1 MIIIVDFNSLFN
13 QSNWLT
19 INSYG
24 FTPESHGVKKK
35 ATPKTIFGIKKKIRE
50 VTHTYNNQPLIEKIM
65 TREEMLKKL
74 AEMNKNIKGTA
85 SDKDM
90 DLMRKSIPDTT
101 KEIDLK
107 FIAERTGAAVSE
119 EELLKLKALLG
130 KK

>member
-1 MIIIVDFNSLFN
+1 
-13 QSNWLT
+13 
-19 INSYG
+19 
-24 FTPESHGVKKK
+24 
-35 ATPKTIFGIKKKIRE
+35 
-50 VTHTYNNQPLIEKIM
+50 M